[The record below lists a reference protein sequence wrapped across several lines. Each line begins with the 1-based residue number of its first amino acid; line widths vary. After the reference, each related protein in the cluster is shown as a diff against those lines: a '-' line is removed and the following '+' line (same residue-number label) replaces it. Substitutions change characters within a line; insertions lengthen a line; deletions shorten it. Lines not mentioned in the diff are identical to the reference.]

1 MKRRLFTYTLLSGAL
16 CMHQSA
22 DALSLRC
29 GTALIQVG
37 DSKLKVMRRCGEPLY
52 KDVVSGALDSR
63 VEEWVYQRGTRD
75 FPIVLTIRG
84 HEVIRI
90 QRLEE

>member
-1 MKRRLFTYTLLSGAL
+1 MKRRLCTYALLLTAL

-22 DALSLRC
+22 WAMSLRC
-29 GTALIQVG
+29 GTALIKVG
-37 DSKLKVMRRCGEPLY
+37 DSKLKVMKHCGEPDY
-52 KDVVSGALDSR
+52 KDVISGALDSR
-63 VEEWVYQRGTRD
+63 VEEWIYQRSTQE